1 MAVCS
6 IPVRLWGRLRAYWTL
21 TKSLQTALLLAT
33 GIAGYLS
40 ARCPV
45 FSWQTMLALASS
57 LFLAI
62 AGSTVL
68 NMVYD
73 RDIDFV
79 MSRTCRRPLPSR
91 LVSVKETLTVGLLLS
106 LAGVAWASIMSPL
119 YGAIVLAGVFFDA
132 VIYTL
137 WLKRRTPWSIVWG
150 GLAGG
155 MPILAGRALGTGQ
168 IDLAGLTLAVAVI
181 FWIPTHI
188 VTFSIK
194 YADDY
199 KSAGVPVIPN
209 VYGIKAARL
218 VVAVSTC
225 LAALAMLASGWL
237 IGIRWGFLYAVSGLG
252 AVLIAFALVTVIK
265 ASPKLNFTLFK
276 MASVYMLA
284 STAVIAAGA

>member
-1 MAVCS
+1 M
-6 IPVRLWGRLRAYWTL
+6 PGQFGRRLRAYWSL

-45 FSWQTMLALASS
+45 FAWQTVLALAAS

-73 RDIDFV
+73 RDIDFA

-91 LVSVKETLTVGLLLS
+91 LVSLRETLTVGLLLS
-106 LAGVAWASIMSPL
+106 FAGVAWAFVMSPL
-119 YGAIVLAGVFFDA
+119 YGTIVLAGVFFDV

-168 IDLAGLTLAVAVI
+168 IDLAGLTLAVAVL

-199 KSAGVPVIPN
+199 RNAGVPVIPN
-209 VYGIKAARL
+209 AYGLKAARL
-218 VVAVSTC
+218 VIAVSTC
-225 LAALAMLASGWL
+225 LAAAAMLASGWL

-252 AVLIAFALVTVIK
+252 AVLVALALVTVIR
-265 ASPKLNFTLFK
+265 ASPKLNFALFK

>member
-1 MAVCS
+1 MAVYS
-6 IPVRLWGRLRAYWTL
+6 VPAWFGRKLRAYWSL

-45 FSWQTMLALASS
+45 FSWQTVLAMASS

-73 RDIDFV
+73 RDIDFS
-79 MSRTCRRPLPSR
+79 MTRTCRRPLPSKQ
-91 LVSVKETLTVGLLLS
+91 LSVRETLGMGLVLS
-106 LAGVAWASIMSPL
+106 FAGVAWAFAMSTL
-119 YGAIVLAGVFFDA
+119 YGAIVLAGVFFDV

-155 MPILAGRALGTGQ
+155 MPILAGRVLGTGQ
-168 IDLAGLTLAVAVI
+168 IDVAGLTLAAAVL

-194 YADDY
+194 YAEDY
-199 KSAGVPVIPN
+199 KNAGVPVIPN
-209 VYGIKAARL
+209 VYGLKAARL

-225 LAALAMLASGWL
+225 LAAAAMLTSGWL

-252 AVLIAFALVTVIK
+252 AVLVVLALVTVIR
-265 ASPKLNFTLFK
+265 ASPKLNFALFK

>member
-1 MAVCS
+1 MAVYS
-6 IPVRLWGRLRAYWTL
+6 MPVWFWGRLKVYWTL

-45 FSWQTMLALASS
+45 FSWQTILAMASS

-73 RDIDFV
+73 RDIDFN

-91 LVSVKETLTVGLLLS
+91 QVSIRETLTVGLVLS
-106 LAGVAWASIMSPL
+106 FAGIAWAFVMSPL
-119 YGAIVLAGVFFDA
+119 YGAIVLAGVFFDV

-155 MPILAGRALGTGQ
+155 MPILSGRVLGIGQ
-168 IDLAGLTLAVAVI
+168 IDPAGLTLAAAVL

-199 KSAGVPVIPN
+199 KNAEVPVIPN
-209 VYGIKAARL
+209 IYGVKVARL
-218 VVAVSTC
+218 VIAVSTC

-237 IGIRWGFLYAVSGLG
+237 IGIRWGSLYAVSGLG
-252 AVLIAFALVTVIK
+252 AVLITFALVTVIK
-265 ASPKLNFTLFK
+265 ASPKLNFALFK

-284 STAVIAAGA
+284 STAVIASGA

>member
-1 MAVCS
+1 MP
-6 IPVRLWGRLRAYWTL
+6 IRLWRRVRAYWTL
-21 TKSLQTALLLAT
+21 TKSPQTALLLAT

-40 ARCPV
+40 ARCPI
-45 FSWQTMLALASS
+45 FSWQTILALAAS

-73 RDIDFV
+73 RDIDL
-79 MSRTCRRPLPSR
+79 MMKRTCRRPLPSR
-91 LVSVKETLTVGLLLS
+91 LVSVRETLALGLVLS
-106 LAGVAWASIMSPL
+106 FAGVAWASVMSPL
-119 YGAIVLAGVFFDA
+119 YGTVVFAGLFFDA

-155 MPILAGRALGTGQ
+155 MPILAGRVLGTGQ
-168 IDLAGLTLAVAVI
+168 IDLAGLTLAAAVL

-209 VYGIKAARL
+209 VYGLKAARL
-218 VVAVSTC
+218 VIAVSTC

-252 AVLIAFALVTVIK
+252 LALVTMALV
-265 ASPKLNFTLFK
+265 AATNSSPKLNHALFK
-276 MASVYMLA
+276 TASVYMLA
-284 STAVIAAGA
+284 STAVIAAGV